1 MIAKKWLP
9 KPQKLRDLLGR
20 FSSIFT
26 TNIDMMSE
34 YFLGLIF
41 LPNQVV
47 SLGEISW
54 LKQFIFMRGK
64 KKTEQKGNRIHKIL
78 LSFINYKLD
87 ENLNK

>member
-64 KKTEQKGNRIHKIL
+64 KKKQNRKETEYTK
-78 LSFINYKLD
+78 FF
-87 ENLNK
+87 